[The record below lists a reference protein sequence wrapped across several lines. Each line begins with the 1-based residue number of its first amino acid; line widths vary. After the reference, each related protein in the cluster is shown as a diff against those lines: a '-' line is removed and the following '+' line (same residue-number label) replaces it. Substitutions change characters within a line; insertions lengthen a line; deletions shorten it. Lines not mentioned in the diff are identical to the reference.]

1 MRRLAICV
9 AVMAVLT
16 TSGCIQYGGG
26 LAPSSLPISARDSVT
41 EIGPTSGSSWAI
53 GLFQFPLWPYDA
65 YTALQ
70 KAKKKVGADVL
81 IDIRADNKVYWVIL
95 PIYPIITVH
104 SINVKAMGA
113 KYERGGKTR

>member
-1 MRRLAICV
+1 MRRLVICL
-9 AVMAVLT
+9 AAVLAMVIG
-16 TSGCIQYGGG
+16 GCIQFGGG
-26 LAPSSLPISARDSVT
+26 LAPSSLPISAKDAVT

-70 KAKKKVGADVL
+70 KAKRKVNADVL
-81 IDIRADNKVYWVIL
+81 IDIRADNKVFWVIL

-113 KYERGGKTR
+113 KFVRGGKIR